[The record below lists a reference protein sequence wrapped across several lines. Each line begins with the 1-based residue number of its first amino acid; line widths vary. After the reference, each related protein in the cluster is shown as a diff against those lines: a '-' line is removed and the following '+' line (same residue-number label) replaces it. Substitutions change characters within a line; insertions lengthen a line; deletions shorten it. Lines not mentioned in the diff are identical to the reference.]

1 MTTLKIIPAKSVN
14 DIEFGADRTTA
25 ETTFGKPA
33 KTFKKTKW
41 SKGMTAD
48 YGDFHVYYDA
58 NGAFEAVEVFSAEIE
73 LPGGKLS
80 IPASKN
86 AILKV
91 IPSLKADEYGLT
103 SIPESIG
110 ASVEDG
116 IVTPILFGKSN
127 YYA

>member
-25 ETTFGKPA
+25 EATFGKPA

-41 SKGMTAD
+41 SKGVTAD
-48 YGDFHVYYDA
+48 YGDFHAYYDA
-58 NGAFEAVEVFSAEIE
+58 NGALEAVEVFSAEIE

-91 IPSLKADEYGLT
+91 IPSLKTDEYGLT

-116 IVTPILFGKSN
+116 TVTPILFGKSS